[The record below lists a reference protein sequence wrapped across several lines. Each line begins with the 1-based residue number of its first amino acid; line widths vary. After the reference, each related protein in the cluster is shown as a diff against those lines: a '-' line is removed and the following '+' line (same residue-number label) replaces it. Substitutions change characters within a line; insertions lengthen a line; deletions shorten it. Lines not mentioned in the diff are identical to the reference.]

1 MFLNYS
7 KISGSSKVWI
17 FRTDR
22 KFSSIEKEII
32 STRITNF
39 VSQWETHNRPVYS
52 SFKLFDYFLCIFAD
66 ESSYVTSGCSVDSLV
81 KEIKLIGLE
90 LKLDFFNRQN
100 IVYND
105 NGKEAIISIEKF
117 KDLKRKN
124 LKVYNNLVS
133 TKIEL
138 ENQWLVYVKDSWLNR
153 LI

>member
-17 FRTDR
+17 FQTDR

>member
-1 MFLNYS
+1 M
-7 KISGSSKVWI
+7 
-17 FRTDR
+17 
-22 KFSSIEKEII
+22 
-32 STRITNF
+32 
-39 VSQWETHNRPVYS
+39 
-52 SFKLFDYFLCIFAD
+52 CIFAD

>member
-17 FRTDR
+17 FQTDR

-117 KDLKRKN
+117 KDLKK
-124 LKVYNNLVS
+124 KES
-133 TKIEL
+133 
-138 ENQWLVYVKDSWLNR
+138 
-153 LI
+153 